1 MAQSERESLE
11 AHVDICALRY
21 ENLSEQY
28 SALSKRLDK
37 LENKFDDLLEVVQ
50 SNQASMT
57 KILVTTAGTVIAGV
71 LTTVVVL
78 LMK

>member
-1 MAQSERESLE
+1 MEIEKESLA

-21 ENLSEQY
+21 QNLSLQY
-28 SALSKRLDK
+28 EGLSKRLDK
-37 LENKFDDLLEVVQ
+37 LEEKFDDLLEVVR
-50 SNQASMT
+50 SNQST
-57 KILVTTAGTVIAGV
+57 TSKVLIGTAGTIVAGI